1 MGSLELPT
9 PKAIDDCS
17 LKQPTIF
24 YLSLTRQ
31 TTYDTPSTAAG
42 TRESPS
48 TPRVNDDMR
57 TRSAA
62 EKSTTGTTASQLGVR
77 PPELSQQRPRLAVPP
92 GDGRGTTTTTPL
104 PGTDIIPGDRRTHAE
119 CLLSLRALGPS
130 NGLPTSRYPM
140 STNMNLS
147 RIQEAGWPSTPPLL
161 ELLGH
166 PRT

>member
-1 MGSLELPT
+1 MDSVGLTT
-9 PKAIDDCS
+9 PRAIDDCS
-17 LKQPTIF
+17 PKQPTIF
-24 YLSLTRQ
+24 YLSLTRR

-42 TRESPS
+42 TREAPS

-62 EKSTTGTTASQLGVR
+62 GKNTTGTTTSQLEVR
-77 PPELSQQRPRLAVPP
+77 PSEPSRQRPRLVEPP

-104 PGTDIIPGDRRTHAE
+104 PGTDTVPDDKKTRVE
-119 CLLSLRALGPS
+119 CQLLLHALGPF
-130 NGLPTSRYPM
+130 NGPLTSRYPM

-147 RIQEAGWPSTPPLL
+147 RIQEASWSSTPPLL
-161 ELLGH
+161 ELSGH